1 MLFLLC
7 FFPLLP
13 PSCFSFRYFLFSQV
27 KAKRNEGVFL
37 SPRERVKIMR
47 LVECIPN
54 FSEGRR
60 DEVIQEIVDAIL
72 SVRGVYLLDKEAD
85 RDHNRSV
92 ITVVGNPES
101 VAEAVFRG
109 AKRASELIDLNKH
122 EGEHPRIGATD
133 VIPFVPISDVSMDDC
148 VELAKK
154 VAKRISDELGI
165 PTYLYEEAAT
175 RDDRKNLANIR
186 RGQFEGLREEVKTN
200 PDRRPDFG
208 PSELHPTAGATVVG
222 ARAPLIAYNVY
233 LGTNNIDIAKQIA
246 RNVRHSGGGLRYVK
260 AMGFEIKER
269 GLVQVSMNMVNYEGT
284 PLHRV
289 FELIKAE
296 ALRYGVSTVEGE
308 IVGLVPQ
315 DALFDASEFYLQLN
329 NFSRDQIL
337 ERRLQSVLESQ
348 SMLVDKTV
356 VDFLDDLSSDSAV
369 PGGGSSAALSGAMG
383 AALGSMVARL
393 TLKKKDLSSVHAHA
407 KEILDRCEQ
416 SRERLIQLIDEDSQ
430 AFSEVMSA
438 FRLPKST
445 SEEQEHRKKMI
456 QNAFRKA
463 TDVPLETARVA
474 LTALKEML
482 ELVEIG
488 YKDAI
493 SDCASGAQMLF
504 AAIQSALLNVRI
516 NLGSLG
522 DEALISQYAKEISEF
537 DQEASR
543 LLSEIMDKTLRALQ
557 SS

>member
-1 MLFLLC
+1 
-7 FFPLLP
+7 
-13 PSCFSFRYFLFSQV
+13 
-27 KAKRNEGVFL
+27 
-37 SPRERVKIMR
+37 MR

-72 SVRGVYLLDKEAD
+72 SVRGVYLLDKESD

-92 ITVVGNPES
+92 ITIVGSPEN
-101 VAEAVFRG
+101 VAEGVFRG
-109 AKRASELIDLNKH
+109 VKKAAELIDLTKH

-133 VIPFVPISDVSMDDC
+133 VVPFVPISEVSMEDC
-148 VELAKK
+148 IDLAKK
-154 VAKRISDELGI
+154 LAKRISDELGI

-175 RDDRKNLANIR
+175 REDRRNLANIR

-200 PDRRPDFG
+200 PDRQPDFG
-208 PSELHPTAGATVVG
+208 PNQLHPTAGATVVG

-233 LGTNNIDIAKQIA
+233 LSTDNVSIAKQIA

-296 ALRYGVSTVEGE
+296 ASKYGVSTVEGE

-315 DALFDASEFYLQLN
+315 DALFDAIEFYLQLN

-337 ERRLQSVLESQ
+337 ERRLQSVLDSQ
-348 SMLVDKTV
+348 SLLIDKTIAG
-356 VDFLDDLSSDSAV
+356 FLDELSSDSAV
-369 PGGGSSAALSGAMG
+369 PGGGSSAALSGAIG
-383 AALGSMVARL
+383 AALGAMVARL
-393 TLKKKDLSSVHAHA
+393 TLKKEDLSSAHNQA
-407 KEILDRCEQ
+407 SEILSVCEQ
-416 SRERLIQLIDEDSQ
+416 SREKLMQLIDEDSQ
-430 AFSEVMSA
+430 AFSEVLSA

-445 SEEQEHRKKMI
+445 PEEQAYRKEMI
-456 QNAFRKA
+456 QKAFRRA
-463 TDVPLETARVA
+463 TEVPLETALVA
-474 LTALKEML
+474 LKVLKEIAV
-482 ELVEIG
+482 LVEIG
-488 YKDAI
+488 YKDAV
-493 SDCASGAQMLF
+493 SDCASGAQMLS
-504 AAIQSALLNVRI
+504 AAIQSALMNVRI
-516 NLGSLG
+516 NLESLT
-522 DEALISQYAKEISEF
+522 DEQFISQCSKNVSEV
-537 DQEASR
+537 DQESSR
-543 LLSEIMDKTLRALQ
+543 LLSEIMAKTFQTLQ

>member
-1 MLFLLC
+1 M
-7 FFPLLP
+7 
-13 PSCFSFRYFLFSQV
+13 
-27 KAKRNEGVFL
+27 KAKRNECVFL
-37 SPRERVKIMR
+37 SPRERVKIMK

-92 ITVVGNPES
+92 ITVVGSPES

-109 AKRASELIDLNKH
+109 AKKASELIDLNKH

-133 VIPFVPISDVSMDDC
+133 VIPFVPISGVSTDDC
-148 VELAKK
+148 VELARK
-154 VAKRISDELGI
+154 VAKRISDDLGI

-175 RDDRKNLANIR
+175 REDRRNLANIR
-186 RGQFEGLREEVKTN
+186 RGQFEGLREEIKTN
-200 PDRRPDFG
+200 PDRKPDFG
-208 PSELHPTAGATVVG
+208 ASELHPTAGATVVG

-233 LGTNNIDIAKQIA
+233 LGTDNIDIAKQIA

-348 SMLVDKTV
+348 SMLVDKTII
-356 VDFLDDLSSDSAV
+356 DFLDELSSDSAV

-393 TLKKKDLSSVHAHA
+393 TLKKEALSPVHAQA
-407 KEILDRCEQ
+407 EEILDACEQ
-416 SRERLIQLIDEDSQ
+416 SKERLIQLIDEDSQ

-438 FRLPKST
+438 FRLPKLT
-445 SEEQEHRKKMI
+445 PEEQEHRKEMI
-456 QNAFRKA
+456 QKAFRRA
-463 TDVPLETARVA
+463 TEVPLETAKIA
-474 LTALKEML
+474 LNVLRKMTR
-482 ELVEIG
+482 LVEIG
-488 YKDAI
+488 YKGAI
-493 SDCASGAQMLF
+493 SDCASGAQMLS
-504 AAIQSALLNVRI
+504 AAIQSALMNVRI
-516 NLGSLG
+516 NLESLK
-522 DEALISQYAKEISEF
+522 DETFVSQCTKEISEF
-537 DQEASR
+537 EEEVPR
-543 LLSEIMDKTLRALQ
+543 LLSEIMGKTLGELQ